1 MCINE
6 IVRTT
11 LRNNIKNSGR
21 TQVWLVSRVNA
32 IDPQINMSKAKLS
45 ASLIGKRK
53 ISADEFIA
61 LCKALEISP
70 DLIMERIAD
79 H

>member
-1 MCINE
+1 MS
-6 IVRTT
+6 VSDA
-11 LRNNIKNSGR
+11 IKKVITYSGR
-21 TQVWLVSRVNA
+21 TQTWLVSKVNA
-32 IDPQINMSKAKLS
+32 IDPQVNMSKTKLS

-70 DLIMERIAD
+70 DLIVEQVSN

>member
-1 MCINE
+1 MTASE
-6 IVRTT
+6 I
-11 LRNNIKNSGR
+11 IKAELTGSGR
-21 TQVWLVSRVNA
+21 TQTWLVSKVNA
-32 IDPQINMSKAKLS
+32 IDPQVNMSKTKLS

-70 DLIMERIAD
+70 DLIVERVARR
-79 H
+79 

>member
-1 MCINE
+1 MS
-6 IVRTT
+6 VSDA
-11 LRNNIKNSGR
+11 IKKVITDSGR
-21 TQVWLVSRVNA
+21 TQVWLVSKVNA

-70 DLIMERIAD
+70 DLIMERVAEC
-79 H
+79 

>member
-1 MCINE
+1 MNASDI
-6 IVRTT
+6 
-11 LRNNIKNSGR
+11 IKAELTDSGR
-21 TQVWLVSRVNA
+21 TQTWLVSKVNA
-32 IDPQINMSKAKLS
+32 INPQVNMRKTKLS

-70 DLIMERIAD
+70 DLIVERVAD